1 MFEKSKIKMGSNRG
15 FGIVFFIVFL
25 VISFWSFRGDFNQVK
40 IIPLVISFIFLA
52 LGIINSKI
60 LTPLNKL
67 WFKFGLLLGAI
78 VAPVIMGFIF
88 FIVVTPIG
96 LLMRLFG
103 KDLLRKKFNKSVK
116 SYWIKRDKKLGTMRQ
131 QFYPGLF

>member
-40 IIPLVISFIFLA
+40 IINLVISFIFLA

-116 SYWIKRDKKLGTMRQ
+116 SYWIKRDKSVGSMKK
-131 QFYPGLF
+131 QF

>member
-52 LGIINSKI
+52 LGIVNSKI

-131 QFYPGLF
+131 QF

>member
-131 QFYPGLF
+131 QF

>member
-40 IIPLVISFIFLA
+40 IIHLVISFIFLD

-131 QFYPGLF
+131 QF

>member
-52 LGIINSKI
+52 LGIINSII

-116 SYWIKRDKKLGTMRQ
+116 SYWIKRDKSVGSMKK
-131 QFYPGLF
+131 QF